1 MENLKDRLRADMT
14 AHLKAGNK
22 VELTTVRNLL
32 GEINTREKGG
42 KTPIELDDAA
52 VISLLQKEAARRRET
67 AVTYADAG
75 HAERSAAEEREAAV
89 IEAYLPAALTEDD
102 AKAIVAEAVATL
114 RAEGNELG
122 MRQMG
127 SVMKLVT
134 EKVAGRYDGKALSN
148 MVRAELA

>member
-1 MENLKDRLRADMT
+1 METLKDRLRADMT

-42 KTPIELDDAA
+42 KTPVELDDSA

-67 AVTYADAG
+67 AVTYKEAGQADRA
-75 HAERSAAEEREAAV
+75 AAEEQEAAI
-89 IEAYLPAALTEDD
+89 IEAYLPAALSEDE
-102 AKAIVAEAVATL
+102 AKAIVSEAVATL
-114 RAEGNELG
+114 RADGSELG

-127 SVMKLVT
+127 AVMKLVT
-134 EKVAGRYDGKALSN
+134 EKVAGRYDGKSVSN
-148 MVRAELA
+148 MVKAELA